1 MNDSPAGCRSRL
13 TEAASSRKK
22 EPCRRKPHDGLCAA
36 RGTASDLQRVPLS
49 AISADFRLCSDLIQ
63 LSAVAALKSSGATLD
78 PDTDRPLMALTFRLE
93 SGDVSLTLYA
103 FDTESVLADV
113 NGEIGLLVRREDA
126 ENIVDLVL
134 EMLKTE

>member
-1 MNDSPAGCRSRL
+1 MSAV
-13 TEAASSRKK
+13 
-22 EPCRRKPHDGLCAA
+22 

-49 AISADFRLCSDLIQ
+49 AISADFRLCSDFIQ
-63 LSAVAALKSSGATLD
+63 LSAAAALKSSGATLD

-113 NGEIGLLVRREDA
+113 NGEIGLLVQREDA

>member
-1 MNDSPAGCRSRL
+1 MSLKESGLIGLPVFLRDKGSLSKGSCHEE
-13 TEAASSRKK
+13 TEGMIILSLDA
-22 EPCRRKPHDGLCAA
+22 
-36 RGTASDLQRVPLS
+36 LQ
-49 AISADFRLCSDLIQ
+49 
-63 LSAVAALKSSGATLD
+63 SSGATLD

-113 NGEIGLLVRREDA
+113 NGEIGLLVQREDA